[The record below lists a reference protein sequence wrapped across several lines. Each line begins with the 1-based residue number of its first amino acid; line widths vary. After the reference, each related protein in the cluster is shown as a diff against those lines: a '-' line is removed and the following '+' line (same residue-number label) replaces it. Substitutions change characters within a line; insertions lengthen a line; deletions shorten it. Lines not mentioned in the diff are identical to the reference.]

1 MGIEDVMDAD
11 DAQRAM
17 KGAFEKD
24 TQYRLLVEAA
34 RYWVIEHYL
43 RTGRLPEPEV
53 YFAYANG
60 PHGFDWGNPA
70 GPGDGT
76 TPRPLRGKRVR
87 ITLEIEDH

>member
-1 MGIEDVMDAD
+1 MSLSDVMDAD

-24 TQYRLLVEAA
+24 TQYRLLVEAS

-43 RTGRLPEPEV
+43 RTGRLPEPAV

-60 PHGFDWGNPA
+60 ERGFDWGNPP
-70 GPGDGT
+70 GPDDQT
-76 TPRPLRGKRVR
+76 QLRGKRVR